1 VNFQYDR
8 KYYSTP
14 KEVISMLFGGTVL
27 RSAQKQAKVLE
38 NEGKKKAAD

>member
-14 KEVISMLFGGTVL
+14 KEVMAMLFSRIVL

-38 NEGKKKAAD
+38 NAGKKKAAD